1 MVSEC
6 FDRYDFDYIGPKS
19 SKFTSHFI
27 ASLSCGTPGTEF
39 VGHSKG
45 IEPQMRMRSNAS
57 MSNIGQTGCESCFY
71 IFLNGL

>member
-1 MVSEC
+1 MVPEC

-19 SKFTSHFI
+19 SKFNSHII

-39 VGHSKG
+39 VGHSTG

-57 MSNIGQTGCESCFY
+57 MTNIGQTECESCFY
-71 IFLNGL
+71 IYLKRL